1 FDSRPGPYYSRH
13 RPAIRHVLGHDT
25 RILDE
30 LGKAIHLHGRFVESP
45 IRALML
51 TPEPLEKF
59 IQRDIQKL
67 LLLLGAKVYVL
78 GTRRARGDQQGTR
91 QSPGLPDLIA
101 FLPARLPSRRS
112 RILLIEVKRKGN
124 DLSQAQFDFQTLC
137 HAAEFAYVTGNLDR
151 VLTWLTAEGYLQT
164 FPTIGWEREIEI
176 GVELRRHIA
185 SRR

>member
-1 FDSRPGPYYSRH
+1 
-13 RPAIRHVLGHDT
+13 
-25 RILDE
+25 
-30 LGKAIHLHGRFVESP
+30 
-45 IRALML
+45 ML

-101 FLPARLPSRRS
+101 FLPAQLPSRRS

-124 DLSQAQFDFQTLC
+124 DLSQAQFDFQMLC
-137 HAAEFAYVTGNLDR
+137 QAANIAYITGNLDR
-151 VLTWLTAEGYLQT
+151 VLTWLTAEGYLHSSMT
-164 FPTIGWEREIEI
+164 NGDTLPTDERS
-176 GVELRRHIA
+176 VERCRANRTH
-185 SRR
+185 

>member
-1 FDSRPGPYYSRH
+1 M
-13 RPAIRHVLGHDT
+13 V
-25 RILDE
+25 
-30 LGKAIHLHGRFVESP
+30 
-45 IRALML
+45 
-51 TPEPLEKF
+51 TPDPLEKF

-78 GTRRARGDQQGTR
+78 GTRRPRGDQQGTR

-137 HAAEFAYVTGNLDR
+137 QAANIAYVTGNLDR
-151 VLTWLTAEGYLQT
+151 VIDWLVAEDYLSASQLWPDST
-164 FPTIGWEREIEI
+164 FSRYYQAVADRSAERC
-176 GVELRRHIA
+176 RANRTH
-185 SRR
+185 